1 MTAETLLVQE
11 LVRADVLEIAVEV
24 VKMIVW
30 MIVLMDVHRGAQRIA
45 RSHVQIR
52 PLQFMMVVEVLMR
65 ILAVKQNAPDHV

>member
-1 MTAETLLVQE
+1 M
-11 LVRADVLEIAVEV
+11 EV

-52 PLQFMMVVEVLMR
+52 PLQFMMAVEVLMR